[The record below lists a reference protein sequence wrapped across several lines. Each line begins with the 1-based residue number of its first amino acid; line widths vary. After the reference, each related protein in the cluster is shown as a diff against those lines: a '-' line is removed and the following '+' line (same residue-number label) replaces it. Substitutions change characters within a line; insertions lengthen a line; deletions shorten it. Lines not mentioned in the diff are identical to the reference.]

1 MLQKTKI
8 IIILLCLISFN
19 KKGQDYLQKSPTK
32 AATYSSLLPGLG
44 QAYTKKYWKIPIIYA
59 GLITSG
65 YYFIKNNNEFN
76 DFKNSYLKRIN
87 NENDQYQDIYTD
99 NQLITLINNSKRN
112 REISALVFIGTYV
125 LNIIDASVNAHLFS
139 HDVSDDLTLKVHPA
153 YFVST
158 NTSGIRILLTL

>member
-8 IIILLCLISFN
+8 LILLLCLISFK

-65 YYFIKNNNEFN
+65 YYFIENNKEFN
-76 DFKNSYLKRIN
+76 DFKSSYLKRIN
-87 NENDQYQDIYTD
+87 NENDKFDGIYSD
-99 NQLITLINNSKRN
+99 NQLITLINNRKRN

-158 NTSGIRILLTL
+158 NTTGIRILLTL